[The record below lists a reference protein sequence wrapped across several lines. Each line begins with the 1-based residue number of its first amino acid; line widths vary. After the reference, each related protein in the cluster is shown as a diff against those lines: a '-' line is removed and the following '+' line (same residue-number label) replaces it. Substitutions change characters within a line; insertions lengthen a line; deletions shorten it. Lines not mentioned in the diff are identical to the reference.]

1 MWRSRCRGV
10 SGLLGPAGGFQVD
23 LRLSHGIRE
32 VGVAPALKNSMAEL
46 LTGGGML
53 CLSFEGSG
61 VLGLR
66 GGAWGGW
73 VQGDHRAV

>member
-1 MWRSRCRGV
+1 MGRSSWRSGCRGV
-10 SGLLGPAGGFQVD
+10 SGLLDPADGFQVN
-23 LRLSHGIRE
+23 LRMFHGVRE

-61 VLGLR
+61 G
-66 GGAWGGW
+66 
-73 VQGDHRAV
+73 